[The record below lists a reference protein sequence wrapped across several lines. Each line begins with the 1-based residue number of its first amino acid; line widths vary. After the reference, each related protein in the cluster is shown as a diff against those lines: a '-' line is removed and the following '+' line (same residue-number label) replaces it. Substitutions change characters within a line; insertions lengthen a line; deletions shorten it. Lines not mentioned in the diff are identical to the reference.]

1 MKVRGESYEYGV
13 AGARG
18 SALARLSS
26 LMSTLSVASV
36 GSRLKWTRFL
46 LTPWIT
52 SLTLR
57 CAFNSSSNWFISDWI
72 VNRGFKK
79 NYYYN
84 LPFNWRV
91 TSPGSIP
98 PSPSSSAATSL
109 KTSAVENYFKI
120 QSKPRS
126 KPFFETQRHFFN
138 MNAMDSTRVTLNHII
153 MFWLIIISA
162 KTSRSYEWLLTISKK
177 MAINTQR
184 YLSFSHLPV
193 LACWKNHS
201 RKIILSDLIITGE
214 LFLEYGAPRVLG
226 GDASGCWPPD
236 LK

>member
-1 MKVRGESYEYGV
+1 MNMELRVREAAPSPV
-13 AGARG
+13 CLHSCRL
-18 SALARLSS
+18 SPSPRLARDWNGRAFFWRRES
-26 LMSTLSVASV
+26 L
-36 GSRLKWTRFL
+36 
-46 LTPWIT
+46 P
-52 SLTLR
+52 LTLR

-109 KTSAVENYFKI
+109 KTSVVENYFKI

-153 MFWLIIISA
+153 MFWLIIISVEDQ
-162 KTSRSYEWLLTISKK
+162 S
-177 MAINTQR
+177 
-184 YLSFSHLPV
+184 
-193 LACWKNHS
+193 
-201 RKIILSDLIITGE
+201 IIWMIADN
-214 LFLEYGAPRVLG
+214 
-226 GDASGCWPPD
+226 
-236 LK
+236 